1 MKVSHARV
9 LTLTLLAMIAFAAN
23 TILCRLALNATEID
37 AASFTT
43 IRLASGA
50 LALFAYAAPFSF
62 AYITLE
68 TGVGAL
74 LLFGAVQSTMILT
87 GLGHGE
93 RLAIQQSVGLALA
106 LRGSCTSCC
115 AGSQRHPL
123 SGSILMLAAG
133 IAWGV

>member
-1 MKVSHARV
+1 
-9 LTLTLLAMIAFAAN
+9 
-23 TILCRLALNATEID
+23 
-37 AASFTT
+37 T

-87 GLGHGE
+87 GHGE
-93 RLAIQQSVGLALA
+93 RLALQQSVGLALA
-106 LRGSCTSCC
+106 L
-115 AGSQRHPL
+115 
-123 SGSILMLAAG
+123 SGLVHLMLRGLAAPPTFGLDLDARCRNCLGSVVAAG
-133 IAWGV
+133 APPIGSPIPRATSRASRLSPSA